1 MVALRCKPLI
11 QKNEWDC
18 YNELPCEVIM
28 SNSYFEFKQFRVE
41 QGQCAMKVGTDGTL
55 LGAWAAGGGK
65 ILDIGTG
72 TGLVALMMAQRF
84 PSASV
89 TAVEIDHEACLQA
102 TANFGASPFCG
113 RLRLAESSIQTFT
126 NENNAVAIPV
136 EYDAI
141 VCNPPYFVN
150 SLVCPDGQRTLA
162 RHTASLSFGEL
173 FRCVSSLISD
183 KGVFSA
189 VIPADAFGEFDGAAR
204 MTGLR
209 CVRKCL
215 VKTVP
220 RKQPRRCLVAFLKDM
235 RCSYEES
242 AECLADARGNRS
254 EWYSRLTEDFY
265 VR

>member
-1 MVALRCKPLI
+1 
-11 QKNEWDC
+11 
-18 YNELPCEVIM
+18 M
-28 SNSYFEFKQFRVE
+28 SNSYFQFKQFRVE

-55 LGAWAAGGGK
+55 LGAWAAGGGN

-102 TANFGASPFCG
+102 TANFEASPFAD
-113 RLRLAESSIQTFT
+113 RLRLAESSIQTFA
-126 NENNAVAIPV
+126 NENHSAAITG
-136 EYDAI
+136 EYDSI

-150 SLVCPDGQRTLA
+150 SLVCPDGQRALA
-162 RHTASLSFGEL
+162 RHTDSLSFEEL

-183 KGVFSA
+183 RGVFSA

-204 MTGLR
+204 LTGMR

-220 RKQPRRCLVAFLKDM
+220 RKQPRRCLVAFSKDM
-235 RCSYEES
+235 RGNYEENVK
-242 AECLADARGNRS
+242 CLADACGNRS
-254 EWYSRLTEDFY
+254 EWYSRLTADFY
-265 VR
+265 VK